1 MRIVKLHSLLLIL
14 ALLAC
19 SICIPATAH
28 PFAAR
33 TTGAAAALDEGPF
46 PNIRKAIAALELAD
60 TDLENAEDDFCG
72 YKAAA
77 INAVNTAISQL
88 GLAIACKVGSP
99 ESEAQ
104 LGGTTS
110 NLSDLRAQLVKVSY
124 VGGNHPL
131 IRKAIAACENAAV
144 DLEDAAHD
152 YCGHRIDAL
161 NADLAA
167 IGELE
172 LALSCN
178 P

>member
-1 MRIVKLHSLLLIL
+1 MRIVKLHSLLLIG

-19 SICIPATAH
+19 SIVIPATAR
-28 PFAAR
+28 PFAAS
-33 TTGAAAALDEGPF
+33 TTGAAATVDEGPF

-77 INAVNTAISQL
+77 INAVNSAISEL
-88 GLAIACKVGSP
+88 GLAIACKVGDSA
-99 ESEAQ
+99 AQ
-104 LGGTTS
+104 AQVNQTTS
-110 NLSDLRAQLVKVSY
+110 NLRAKLAAVSY
-124 VGGNHPL
+124 AGGNHPL
-131 IRKAIAACENAAV
+131 IRKAIAACENAAI
-144 DLEDAAHD
+144 DLENAAHD
-152 YCGHRIDAL
+152 YCGHRLDAL